1 MQRTR
6 RFFLHPRV
14 QRIEQPVRFADAQ
27 GRGHVQRPVD
37 AGEEG
42 FDRVVEVVEAV
53 GLGCVRVGHADII
66 AEIGAVRAVQDQKK
80 CIGDP
85 LLAEP
90 LLRLATMPK
99 GGVDTKDYRCN
110 LSSITD
116 VNDMQISEAESVVME
131 VLWQRSPQTSEEV
144 LAALGERQQ
153 WQEATVKT
161 LLNRLLNKGAIE
173 AQKDGRRYLY
183 SPRLR
188 REDWVMGESESM
200 LARLFDGRV
209 APLVAHFSQHR
220 KLSAADVAELRRLVD
235 SLDEETGH
243 DRDP

>member
-1 MQRTR
+1 M
-6 RFFLHPRV
+6 
-14 QRIEQPVRFADAQ
+14 A
-27 GRGHVQRPVD
+27 GRN
-37 AGEEG
+37 AGSS
-42 FDRVVEVVEAV
+42 A
-53 GLGCVRVGHADII
+53 
-66 AEIGAVRAVQDQKK
+66 
-80 CIGDP
+80 
-85 LLAEP
+85 
-90 LLRLATMPK
+90 
-99 GGVDTKDYRCN
+99 GVDTKDYRCN
-110 LSSITD
+110 LNSITD

-220 KLSAADVAELRRLVD
+220 KLSADDVAELRRLVA
-235 SLDEETGH
+235 SLDEETAH